1 MKQGCLGLF
10 LAAVLSSQTQ
20 AADFAPPAHDWTQCY
35 VGAHFG
41 GLWGDEDWKNKT
53 PGGAYYGESLG
64 GHDLDGI
71 IGGGQAGCDYQFDG
85 GFVIG
90 LQGDYGW
97 SDAKGSHPSAH
108 ETGVTYGSEVES
120 LASVNARLGY
130 AWDEV
135 LGYVKG
141 GVAWERD
148 EAWAYTTMLGLA
160 YQGES
165 TRTGWTLGIG
175 AEYAFLENVSGF
187 VEYNYFDFGT
197 EKFGLEPQVPGLPKA
212 FVDIE
217 ESRSVVRA
225 GINFRFGNGL

>member
-1 MKQGCLGLF
+1 MKRRCLGLIAMIG
-10 LAAVLSSQTQ
+10 LTSQAI
-20 AADFAPPAHDWTQCY
+20 AADIAAPQQNWTQCY
-35 VGAHFG
+35 IGANFG
-41 GLWGDEDWKNKT
+41 GLWGDESWINKT
-53 PGGAYYGESLG
+53 PGGAYHGESLG
-64 GHDLDGI
+64 SHDVEGI
-71 IGGGQAGCDYQFDG
+71 IGGAQAGCDYQFDG

-90 LQGDYGW
+90 VQGDYGW

-108 ETGVTYGSEVES
+108 ETGVTYGSEVQS

-165 TRTGWTLGIG
+165 TRTGWSIGIG
-175 AEYAFLENVSGF
+175 GEYALMENLSAF
-187 VEYNYFDFGT
+187 VEYDYYDFGT
-197 EKFGLEPQVPGLPKA
+197 ERFGLEPQVPGLPKA
-212 FVDIE
+212 FVDLD

-225 GINFRFGNGL
+225 GINFRFGN